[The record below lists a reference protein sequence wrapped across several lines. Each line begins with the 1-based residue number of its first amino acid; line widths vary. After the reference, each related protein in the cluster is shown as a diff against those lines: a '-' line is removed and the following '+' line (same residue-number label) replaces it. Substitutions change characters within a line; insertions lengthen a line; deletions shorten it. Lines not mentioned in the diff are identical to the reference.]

1 MPTVT
6 SPAVSSPTA
15 SARPR
20 LTRRIGI
27 TGKVLAAV
35 GVAVLVALGTGVGG
49 YALAARSA
57 AGAADI
63 YDVHLQGVRLAKS
76 MQVELMT
83 MRFNAA
89 MYTMNRDTADAPGY
103 LQKVTDASTALQT
116 LGGQYRDTVAATD
129 ADRALVQSAI
139 DNAATFVE
147 GFKEGDALRAKG
159 DIAGWDK
166 VRTTKTGPAA
176 TATIDALEKL
186 SGAVVDA
193 GAARRAS
200 VAADARRGEVVFALL
215 VALGAALAWTGGVL
229 VARGL
234 RRSAAALVG
243 SAEALAAGDLTHT
256 SGLGDDGD
264 ELVHAAAALDRATE
278 SLRAVLASV
287 ASTTGAVADAS
298 EQMREAARDIDARAA
313 ETTAQSGMV
322 SAAAADVST
331 NVGAVAAAAEQMGAS
346 IREIS
351 TNANEAAKVANGAVK
366 AAQQATTT
374 VTRLGT
380 SSAEIADVV
389 KVITSIAEQTN
400 LLALNATI
408 EAARAGEAGKG
419 FAVVAGEVKEL
430 AQETARA
437 TEDISRRVA
446 TIQTDTTA
454 AVEVIVD
461 IATVVASIDDYQT
474 MIAAAVEEQTATTAE
489 VGRSVQD
496 AAESSHQI
504 ARTIDGVAAAAS
516 ATSSTVEET
525 SSAATSLATMAADLR
540 RQLERFRF

>member
-1 MPTVT
+1 MSTVT
-6 SPAVSSPTA
+6 PPTT

-20 LTRRIGI
+20 FTRRIGI
-27 TGKVLAAV
+27 TGKVLTAV

-49 YALAARSA
+49 YTLAARSA

-116 LGGQYRDTVAATD
+116 LGGQYRDTVATSD
-129 ADRALVQSAI
+129 ADRALVQTAI

-147 GFKEGDALRAKG
+147 GFKEGDALRATG

-176 TATIDALEKL
+176 TATIDSLEKL
-186 SGAVVDA
+186 SSTVVDA
-193 GAARRAS
+193 GAARRTS
-200 VAADARRGEVVFALL
+200 VAADARRGEIVFALL

-243 SAEALAAGDLTHT
+243 SAEALATGDLTHT

-264 ELVHAAAALDRATE
+264 ELVRAAASLDRATQ

-351 TNANEAAKVANGAVK
+351 TNANEAAKVANGAVRS
-366 AAQQATTT
+366 AQQATTT

-408 EAARAGEAGKG
+408 EAARAGESGKG

-446 TIQTDTTA
+446 TIQTDTAA

-496 AAESSHQI
+496 AAASSHQI